1 MIHILNNMNYDDNLQ
16 LGAMMH
22 KLLNHKIKM
31 LTIDEIQDNHKL
43 RLEHLNMKY
52 NFKIEDKDAQEVAL
66 FQGQFQGKCRNDRK
80 IGHKAQNCKIYKIS
94 ICSNAGKH
102 QHSAN
107 QQWKRCNMKIIY
119 TWI

>member
-1 MIHILNNMNYDDNLQ
+1 MKLEDLGSNISDHQFMIHILNNMNYDDNLQ

-52 NFKIEDKDAQEVAL
+52 NFKIAD
-66 FQGQFQGKCRNDRK
+66 
-80 IGHKAQNCKIYKIS
+80 
-94 ICSNAGKH
+94 
-102 QHSAN
+102 
-107 QQWKRCNMKIIY
+107 
-119 TWI
+119 